1 MRGHTRTGLRI
12 GAYVASGA
20 LALSGAVL
28 AVTPAQAAAH
38 DPVGVQTGSSW
49 LVGQL
54 HNGMLQSGYDSGGT
68 WVLYD
73 DQGLTI
79 DAVESLV
86 EAGQQPAAVQ
96 TMTDDLEADA
106 ATYAGYGPGQA
117 AKLLVLADVAG
128 RNPATFGGGTLVQQ
142 VEGEVDDTSGRQ
154 GALKNAFGSVL
165 SQTFAARAL
174 TTAGSTKAADVTDYL
189 LRQQCTSGYFRE
201 SFETG
206 DDCVQGTSASSVDAT
221 AVAVVEL
228 ASTPQTPTVSAA
240 LAKARG
246 WLAGQ
251 QQADGS
257 WTAFGSGNAN
267 ATGLAAR
274 ALGANAAS
282 EKAAAWLY
290 RHQARQ
296 GGPTPLASDIGAI
309 MVDDNAY
316 EDGATNGLDER
327 SSTTAARATA
337 QAVSVLRWLP
347 SSATGTLRLTGPTGY
362 RKAGSSAAFVV
373 SGTTSGHVLTLSGPR
388 TVTKGTATG
397 SSWRRVLTL
406 PGGTATRSY
415 TVSDDHGHRASRSV
429 KVLGVR
435 NLAVRTSKYR
445 VKRSHVVTATV
456 SGLASGERA
465 SVYYKGH
472 VVRRGAASPA
482 GTFKA
487 TFRVGRAKGVK
498 RLTAYGVFRDIRHG
512 SDTIRVVR

>member
-20 LALSGAVL
+20 LAVSGITL
-28 AVTPAQAAAH
+28 AVAPAQAAT

-54 HNGMLQSGYDSGGT
+54 HNGMLQSGYDDKGT

-86 EAGQQPAAVQ
+86 EADQQPAAV
-96 TMTDDLEADA
+96 TSMTNALEADA
-106 ATYAGYGPGQA
+106 DTYASYGPGQA
-117 AKLLVLADVAG
+117 AKLLVLADIAG
-128 RNPATFGGGTLVQQ
+128 RDPATFGDDTLVQQ
-142 VEGEVDDTSGRQ
+142 VENQVDDTSGRK
-154 GALKNAFGSVL
+154 GALKNAYGSVL

-174 TTAGSTKAADVTDYL
+174 TTAGSTKAADVTGYL
-189 LRQQCTSGYFRE
+189 LRQQCTSGFFRE

-206 DDCVQGTSASSVDAT
+206 DDCVDGTSATSFDAT
-221 AVAVVEL
+221 AVAVIEL
-228 ASTPQTPTVSAA
+228 ASIPQTQVVSAA
-240 LAKARG
+240 LAKART

-251 QQADGS
+251 QQSDGS
-257 WTAFGSGNAN
+257 WTTFGSGNAN
-267 ATGLAAR
+267 TTGLAAR
-274 ALGANAAS
+274 ALGNSAAAA
-282 EKAAAWLY
+282 KAATWLY

-296 GGPTPLASDIGAI
+296 GGPAPLATDVGAI
-309 MVDDNAY
+309 TVNDDAY
-316 EDGATNGLDER
+316 DDAATFGLDER

-337 QAVSVLRWLP
+337 QSVSVLRWLP

-373 SGTTSGHVLTLSGPR
+373 SGTKAGHVLTLSGPR
-388 TVTKGTATG
+388 TLTRGTAST
-397 SSWRRVLTL
+397 STWRRAVKL
-406 PGGTATRSY
+406 PAGTATRTY
-415 TVSDDHGHRASRSV
+415 TVSDNHGHRASRTV

-435 NLAVRTSKYR
+435 KLAVRTSKYR
-445 VKRSHVVTATV
+445 VKRSHVVTARV
-456 SGLASGERA
+456 SGLARGERA
-465 SVYYKGH
+465 AVYYKGRA
-472 VVRRGAASPA
+472 VRRGVASSA

-498 RLTAYGVFRDIRHG
+498 RISAIGAFRDIRHG